1 MRIPHR
7 SYLWLAT
14 LVLTLA
20 ACRHGGEDTLPAAD
34 PDATVLVQVEN
45 HYRGDVV
52 IYLVVGTQ
60 RVRLGSVTA
69 LGSGEFTFPWRR
81 LQGSGVT
88 RLLAHPL
95 AARSFASDPLMVQ
108 PGQSITWTLESNLE
122 RSTITVY

>member
-20 ACRHGGEDTLPAAD
+20 ACRHGGEDTPPAVD

-45 HYRGDVV
+45 HFRGDVI

-69 LGSGEFTFPWRR
+69 LGSGAFTFPWRR
-81 LQGSGVT
+81 LQGSGVN

-108 PGQSITWTLESNLE
+108 PGQAITWTLESNLE